1 MSGRIDGDAGGSRDD
16 ILPLDTDR
24 SEATPDPVTD
34 PGSGFIYINPGRT
47 RGGNA
52 GDSGAGNDRS
62 SDTGRKRGRPAGS
75 GQTRTAAV
83 NRLKIAG
90 IIQKGHSALAKFL
103 DAPELELDEEESK
116 QLETA
121 CKLML
126 PHTNITL
133 TPRQIDLLIAGEIL
147 AEVYG
152 TRLLALYIR
161 RKAPKKAAPVRPG
174 PAGAIFHFP
183 NVGPDAAG

>member
-1 MSGRIDGDAGGSRDD
+1 
-16 ILPLDTDR
+16 
-24 SEATPDPVTD
+24 
-34 PGSGFIYINPGRT
+34 
-47 RGGNA
+47 
-52 GDSGAGNDRS
+52 
-62 SDTGRKRGRPAGS
+62 
-75 GQTRTAAV
+75 
-83 NRLKIAG
+83 
-90 IIQKGHSALAKFL
+90 
-103 DAPELELDEEESK
+103 LELDEEESK

-174 PAGAIFHFP
+174 PAGAVFHFP